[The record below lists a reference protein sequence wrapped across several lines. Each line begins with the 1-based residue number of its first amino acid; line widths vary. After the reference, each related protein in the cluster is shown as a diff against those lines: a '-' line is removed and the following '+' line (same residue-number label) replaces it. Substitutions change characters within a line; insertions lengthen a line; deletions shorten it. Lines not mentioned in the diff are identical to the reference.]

1 MRGDILKNIGVVGI
15 GRVGQA
21 VAKTLSKEGYSI
33 IGINDIQEELA
44 NDFAKE
50 IGSKVV
56 TLKKLTRDSE
66 IIFITTPDRYIKK
79 VAKEIAL
86 FSLKNKFVIHMSG
99 LLDSLEL
106 IDCRKKGA
114 IIMSLHPL
122 QAFASIQEAL
132 VNLPGSYFAFEGD
145 KSAAGI
151 ARELVQRWQGK
162 LITIRRELK
171 PLYHAAACIA
181 SNYLVTLLED
191 AIHLLEESGFDRKL
205 ALEAVLPLVRGTINN
220 ISAKGTK
227 DALTGPIVRGD
238 YLTVEKHIKEISK
251 TNNDLLMTYRVMGL
265 RTVQHLR
272 DTSMLNDEIL
282 DKINQTLL
290 LNISSEGENI
300 YGDKKYYN

>member
-1 MRGDILKNIGVVGI
+1 MKNIGIIGI
-15 GRVGQA
+15 GIVGQA
-21 VAKTLSKEGYSI
+21 VAKTLLKEGCTI
-33 IGINDIQEELA
+33 IGINDIQEGLA
-44 NDFAKE
+44 NDFVQE
-50 IGSKVV
+50 IGSIVL
-56 TLKKLTRDSE
+56 TLEQLTQDSE

-86 FSLKNKFVIHMSG
+86 FNLKNKFIIHMSG

-132 VNLPGSYFAFEGD
+132 VNLPGSYFTFEGD
-145 KSAAGI
+145 KSAAEK
-151 ARELVQRWQGK
+151 ARELVQKWQGK
-162 LITIRRELK
+162 LITIRREFK

-205 ALEAVLPLVRGTINN
+205 AWEAMLPLIKGTINN
-220 ISAKGTK
+220 VSAKGTK

-238 YLTVEKHIKEISK
+238 YLTIEKHIKEIAKS
-251 TNNDLLMTYRVMGL
+251 NNDLLMTYRVMGL

-272 DTSMLNDEIL
+272 DSSMPNNKIL
-282 DKINQTLL
+282 DKINKVLL
-290 LNISSEGENI
+290 LNTSSEGRDIN
-300 YGDKKYYN
+300 GDKKNCN

>member
-1 MRGDILKNIGVVGI
+1 MKNIGVIGI
-15 GRVGQA
+15 GIVGQA

-33 IGINDIQEELA
+33 IGINDIQEGLA
-44 NDFAKE
+44 NDFVQE
-50 IGSKVV
+50 IGSKVL
-56 TLKKLTRDSE
+56 TLEQLSQDSE

-86 FSLKNKFVIHMSG
+86 FNLKNKFVIHMSG

-132 VNLPGSYFAFEGD
+132 VNLPGSYFTFEGD

-151 ARELVQRWQGK
+151 AKELVQRWQGK
-162 LITIRRELK
+162 LITIRREFK

-181 SNYLVTLLED
+181 SNYLVTLFED
-191 AIHLLEESGFDRKL
+191 AIRLLEASGFDRKL
-205 ALEAVLPLVRGTINN
+205 AWEAMLPLVKGTINN
-220 ISAKGTK
+220 VSSKGTK
-227 DALTGPIVRGD
+227 DALTGPIVRDD
-238 YLTVEKHIKEISK
+238 YLTVEKHIKEIAKS
-251 TNNDLLMTYRVMGL
+251 NNDILMTYRVMGL

-272 DTSMLNDEIL
+272 DNSMLNNKIL
-282 DKINQTLL
+282 DKINEALL
-290 LNISSEGENI
+290 LNISSEGRGI
-300 YGDKKYYN
+300 I

>member
-1 MRGDILKNIGVVGI
+1 MKNIGVIGI

-33 IGINDIQEELA
+33 IGINDIQEGLT
-44 NDFAKE
+44 NDFVQE
-50 IGSKVV
+50 IGSKVL
-56 TLKKLTRDSE
+56 TLEQLTQDSE

-86 FSLKNKFVIHMSG
+86 FNLKNKFVIHMSG

-132 VNLPGSYFAFEGD
+132 VNLPGSYFTFEGD

-151 ARELVQRWQGK
+151 ARELVQKWQGK
-162 LITIRRELK
+162 LITIRREFK

-205 ALEAVLPLVRGTINN
+205 AWEAMLPLVKGTINN
-220 ISAKGTK
+220 VSAKGTK

-238 YLTVEKHIKEISK
+238 YLTIEKHIKEIAKS
-251 TNNDLLMTYRVMGL
+251 NNDLLMTYRVMGL

-272 DTSMLNDEIL
+272 DSSMPNNKIL
-282 DKINQTLL
+282 DKINKVLL
-290 LNISSEGENI
+290 LNTSSEGRDIN
-300 YGDKKYYN
+300 GDKKNCN